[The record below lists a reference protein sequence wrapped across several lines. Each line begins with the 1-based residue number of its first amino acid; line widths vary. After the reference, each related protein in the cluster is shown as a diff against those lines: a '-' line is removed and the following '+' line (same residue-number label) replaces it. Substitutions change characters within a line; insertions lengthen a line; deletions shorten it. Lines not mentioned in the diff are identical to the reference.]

1 MVSSRFSILFGT
13 RSAGPSWPASK
24 LVKTD
29 WPGSPVQSYRTHL
42 PHRSVAASHGA
53 RRTQKT
59 CRDWTRIIESHVV
72 ELVAHEPAEMSP
84 ELPVKSRSGINVAEI
99 VRVDTRSASLQST
112 VPGIAD
118 VAEGIPDAAQ
128 GSLRAGFHNVA
139 ARAREKP

>member
-42 PHRSVAASHGA
+42 PHRSVAASHGT

-59 CRDWTRIIESHVV
+59 CRGWTRIIESHVV
-72 ELVAHEPAEMSP
+72 ELVAHEPAKMSP
-84 ELPVKSRSGINVAEI
+84 ELSAKSPSAINVAEI
-99 VRVDTRSASLQST
+99 VRVDTRSASLQSN
-112 VPGIAD
+112 VPGIAG
-118 VAEGIPDAAQ
+118 VAEDIPLAAP
-128 GSLRAGFHNVA
+128 RACPAGLHKVA
-139 ARAREKP
+139 APARR

>member
-42 PHRSVAASHGA
+42 PHRSVAASHGT

-72 ELVAHEPAEMSP
+72 ELVAHEPAKMSP
-84 ELPVKSRSGINVAEI
+84 ELSVKSRSGINVAEI
-99 VRVDTRSASLQST
+99 VPVDTRSAALQPT
-112 VPGIAD
+112 VPGIPRF
-118 VAEGIPDAAQ
+118 PDDSPHSAHEPLAT
-128 GSLRAGFHNVA
+128 
-139 ARAREKP
+139 